1 MADFLTDVQTLRSR
15 ARQQIAKGPVTQAYG
30 ADVDRVIEVCQEAL
44 ATEIVCVLRYK
55 QNYSAATGLN
65 AEPVAAEFLQ
75 HAGEEQQHADLIA
88 ARIDQLGGAPD
99 FNPDT
104 LTARSHAEYTT
115 ATELSALITENL
127 VAERIAIESYTEI
140 ISWLG
145 DGDPTTRRMFEEIL
159 ATEEEHAVDLLGFLE
174 KLA

>member
-15 ARQQIAKGPVTQAYG
+15 ARQQIDKGPVTQAYG

-55 QNYSAATGLN
+55 QNYYAATGLN

-88 ARIDQLGGAPD
+88 ARIDQLVSRVVSD
-99 FNPDT
+99 FTVGVRDNGVCLLLRRLCCVPVMS
-104 LTARSHAEYTT
+104 RS
-115 ATELSALITENL
+115 
-127 VAERIAIESYTEI
+127 
-140 ISWLG
+140 
-145 DGDPTTRRMFEEIL
+145 
-159 ATEEEHAVDLLGFLE
+159 
-174 KLA
+174 